1 MEPLV
6 PAELGR
12 EDYLQT
18 FHHMGPS
25 LPWRYPMRR
34 HAFLVLVMVLLVAGC
49 GKNPGP
55 GPGGSQGPD
64 DKISRQDDRHQ
75 GIIHV
80 ATVEDFDRILN
91 EYPKALLI
99 DFFATWCG
107 PCQMLTPQLERV
119 ARGNPD
125 LVIAKVDVDKFPE
138 VAMRYEVN
146 QLPTLVFIK
155 GDSPRQLAVGYRDAD
170 AITAWISRQP

>member
-1 MEPLV
+1 
-6 PAELGR
+6 
-12 EDYLQT
+12 
-18 FHHMGPS
+18 
-25 LPWRYPMRR
+25 MRR
-34 HAFLVLVMVLLVAGC
+34 SAFLALMMVLLVAGC

-55 GPGGSQGPD
+55 GPGGSPRPNDKVSRLD
-64 DKISRQDDRHQ
+64 DAHQ

-119 ARGNPD
+119 AQENPD
-125 LVIAKVDVDKFPE
+125 FVIAKIDVDKLPDL
-138 VAMRYEVN
+138 AMRYEVN
-146 QLPTLVFIK
+146 QLPTLMLIK
-155 GDSPRQLAVGYRDAD
+155 GDSPRQVAIGYRDAD